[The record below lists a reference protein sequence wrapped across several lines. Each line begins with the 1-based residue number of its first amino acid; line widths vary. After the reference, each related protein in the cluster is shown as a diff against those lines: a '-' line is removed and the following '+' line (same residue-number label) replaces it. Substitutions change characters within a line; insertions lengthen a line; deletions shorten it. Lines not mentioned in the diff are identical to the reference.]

1 MSNNILALDGR
12 TPSIAGDAWVAPTAT
27 VVGSATVGAGTGI
40 FYGAVLRADMED
52 ILIGEGSNIQDTAV
66 VHADPGY
73 PARIGNGVSVG
84 HGAVLHGCTVGE
96 GALIG
101 MNATVLNG
109 AVIGAGTLV
118 AANAL
123 VLEGTE
129 VPPGSLVA
137 GVPAKVRRPLTPEEI
152 EHCRQNAATYVALSR
167 QHRDPAPRVL
177 SV

>member
-1 MSNNILALDGR
+1 LSNNLLAVDGR

-27 VVGSATVGAGTGI
+27 IVGSATVGAGTGI
-40 FYGAVLRADMED
+40 FYGAVVRADTED
-52 ILIGEGSNIQDTAV
+52 ILIGAGSNIQDAAV

-73 PARIGNGVSVG
+73 PAHIGNGVSVG
-84 HGAVLHGCTVGE
+84 HGAVLHGCTVE
-96 GALIG
+96 DGALVG

-109 AVIGAGTLV
+109 AVIGAGSLI

-137 GVPAKVRRPLTPEEI
+137 GVPAKVRRALTPEEI

-167 QHRDPAPRVL
+167 RHRDAASLVH
-177 SV
+177 SA